1 MTNEEFR
8 ERVSFGLELS
18 YRRMLREKAL
28 HNEDVMFSLQH
39 DVFWRY
45 YLAMQMVVEV
55 AGKNAV
61 FEGIKETARLS

>member
-28 HNEDVMFSLQH
+28 HNEDVIMSNNQNEIIRIPAKQILKNLPPMPEPPKSLKGRI
-39 DVFWRY
+39 FRY
-45 YLAMQMVVEV
+45 
-55 AGKNAV
+55 
-61 FEGIKETARLS
+61 